1 MAVEGVDRCNVV
13 MPTWSDVTK
22 ILDTQ
27 HGVVGRL
34 QLDDLEVTKAQLES
48 WVGRGRLGRVAPR
61 VWRVQGSPTTW
72 AQRLH
77 TGLLA
82 LGRMSWV
89 SHDAAAQLHRFD
101 RTPLNRV
108 EFLVLR
114 RRRSAEFGERVHSTR
129 RWGPVD
135 EVTIDGLRVTSA
147 TRTILDLA
155 NAEAHPDRL
164 KAAIDTAVRLE
175 TSAPETLRVRLEA
188 IRGRG
193 RTGVRMIDRLLE
205 DSGGHTMLER
215 KFLELM
221 RLAGLPRPEPQV
233 VFRDG
238 RAGRVIARV
247 DFLYRDFDLVVEVS
261 GKLGHSSPSERARDA
276 QRRNELQDLG
286 LVIYEFTWED
296 ITRRP
301 AWVIARMRTKL
312 TTADRS
318 RSGPDSAA

>member
-1 MAVEGVDRCNVV
+1 
-13 MPTWSDVTK
+13 MPTWTEVTRL
-22 ILDTQ
+22 LDTQ
-27 HGVVGRL
+27 HGVVGRM
-34 QLDDLEVTKAQLES
+34 QLDDLHVTKAQLGH
-48 WVGRGRLGRVAPR
+48 WVRSGRLGRVAPR
-61 VWRVQGSPTTW
+61 VWRVAGAPVTW
-72 AQRLH
+72 EQRLH
-77 TGLLA
+77 VGLLA

-89 SHDAAAQLHRFD
+89 SHDAAAQLHGFD
-101 RTPLNRV
+101 RTPSDRV

-114 RRRSAEFGERVHSTR
+114 RRRAAEFSELVHSTR
-129 RWGPVD
+129 RWGPSD

-155 NAEAHPDRL
+155 NVQVHPDRL

-175 TSAPETLRVRLEA
+175 TSAPETLRVRLQA

-193 RTGVRMIDRLLE
+193 RTGVRMIDQLLE

-221 RLAGLPRPEPQV
+221 SSAGLPRPEPQV

-238 RAGRVIARV
+238 HTGRVIARV
-247 DFLYRDFDLVVEVS
+247 DFLYRDFNLVVEVS
-261 GKLGHSSPSERARDA
+261 GQLGHSSPSERARDA
-276 QRRNELQDLG
+276 HRRNELQDLG
-286 LVIYEFTWED
+286 LVVYEFTWED

-301 AWVIARMRTKL
+301 AWVIAEMRAEL
-312 TTADRS
+312 RPHHS